1 MGKTED
7 KRKGKKKKRGERYPT
22 NLIAPNFR
30 KNAVLF
36 NIRLLVPLSRN
47 YIDKAIK
54 ILQIM
59 LNILQ
64 SSDSP
69 VILTCVKG

>member
-7 KRKGKKKKRGERYPT
+7 KRKGKKKKRGERYQT